1 MLYKKDNQIKSAND
15 IIIIK
20 DGMQTINPSHEMLLA
35 DGWEEYVVTKTLEEV
50 RQKKLAEL
58 IAYDKESREINEFY
72 LNGVGMWYDASKR
85 STIKNL
91 VESNIKVGNDTVT
104 LWTEEEP
111 IMPITINCEQA
122 LLMLA
127 QLEVYAGNALNV
139 TRQHQ
144 AAIMALDSIEAIEAY
159 DYTTSYPEKLNLSTN

>member
-1 MLYKKDNQIKSAND
+1 MLYKKDNQIKSANE

-20 DGMQTINPSHEMLLA
+20 DDMQTINPSHEMLLA
-35 DGWEEYVVTKTLEEV
+35 DGWKEYIVEPTLEEV

-72 LNGVGMWYDASKR
+72 LNGVGMWYDAPKR

-144 AAIMALDSIEAIEAY
+144 AAIMALDNKEAIEAY
-159 DYTTSYPEKLNLSTN
+159 DYTTDYPEKLNLSTN